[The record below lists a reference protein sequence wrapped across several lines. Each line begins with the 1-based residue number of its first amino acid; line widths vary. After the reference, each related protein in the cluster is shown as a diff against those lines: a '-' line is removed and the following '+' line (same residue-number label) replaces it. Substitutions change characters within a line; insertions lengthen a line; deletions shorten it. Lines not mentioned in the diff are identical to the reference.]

1 MTTPLVLPTP
11 LDRPVHPSWGWG
23 VWLAISIGVIVEA
36 VAAFAV
42 MALTV
47 FSASTTCGQPATDSN
62 MWAGEKALLVAACIG
77 LAPWALAMIF
87 SRRRLLIPTLGLVSV
102 APLVF
107 AMFGGLDPQFWVG
120 SFCF

>member
-1 MTTPLVLPTP
+1 MTPLVLPTP
-11 LDRPVHPSWGWG
+11 LDPPLRHSWGWG

-36 VAAFAV
+36 AAAFAM

-47 FSASTTCGQPATDSN
+47 FGASTTCGKPATDSN
-62 MWAGEKALLVAACIG
+62 MWAGEKQLLVAACIG

-87 SRRRLLIPTLGLVSV
+87 SRRRLLIASLGLLSV

-107 AMFGGLDPQFWVG
+107 AIFLGLDPQFWVG
-120 SFCF
+120 TFCF